1 MIRKK
6 TMRWIVSASMAAVVS
21 LVGLTVYQVEKNQQG
36 QIESQEQAKTE
47 ENVHLG
53 GNHSAAEDE
62 SPHHSIIADE
72 EEEIPTAETAG
83 NQVKAKESENSTAP
97 SHENGDTA
105 TQENASNTASSTNA
119 SAIVPEVNFTEDT
132 LLGWPVEGT
141 VIMDYSMDHTVYF
154 PTLDVYKY
162 NPSVLF
168 GAEVGQ
174 TVEAAANGKVVK
186 IEDTVETG
194 TTITT
199 DLGNGYQAVYGQ
211 LKDVLVEKGDVVSA
225 GTVLGYINE
234 PSRFYTEEGSNLYF
248 AMTKDGKSIDPI
260 LYLP

>member
-36 QIESQEQAKTE
+36 QIESQEQAKKE

-53 GNHSAAEDE
+53 GNSSAAADE

-72 EEEIPTAETAG
+72 EEEIPSAETAAD
-83 NQVKAKESENSTAP
+83 QVKAKESENSTAS
-97 SHENGDTA
+97 SHGNGDTA
-105 TQENASNTASSTNA
+105 TQEASDTASSENV

-225 GTVLGYINE
+225 GTVLGYIDE

-248 AMTKDGKSIDPI
+248 AMTKDGESIDPI